1 MMGKTRGGIKLWTL
15 WERKGVP
22 GLWAASGPL
31 LRAGPEALGS
41 RGGAECALAAQP
53 PSRSCWVA
61 AGSAR

>member
-22 GLWAASGPL
+22 GLWATSGPL